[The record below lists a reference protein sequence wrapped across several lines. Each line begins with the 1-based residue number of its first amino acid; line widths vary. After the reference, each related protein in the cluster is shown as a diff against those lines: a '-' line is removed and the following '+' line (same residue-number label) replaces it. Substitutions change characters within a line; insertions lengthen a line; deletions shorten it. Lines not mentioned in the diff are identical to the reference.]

1 MTLNHRKCISL
12 HMSSFMNQSFLLFL
26 HLYLLLPTLL
36 VLTTPPLTFGCQLFY
51 PLLLLLL
58 YLRSLLSFPHLLPL
72 LFLSLGLIQLTMSL
86 LILFLML
93 YFLPHLLLC
102 LLLVLV
108 HRNLPLL
115 SRLILFFNP
124 VLLLTLIFIQCL
136 LDPNMAYS
144 STCSRVAL

>member
-1 MTLNHRKCISL
+1 MNLSHRKCISL
-12 HMSSFMNQSFLLFL
+12 HMSFFMNQSSLLFL
-26 HLYLLLPTLL
+26 HLYLLLPALL
-36 VLTTPPLTFGCQLFY
+36 VLTAPLLTSGYQLFY
-51 PLLLLLL
+51 PLLLLLF
-58 YLRSLLSFPHLLPL
+58 YLPSLMSFPHLLIL
-72 LFLSLGLIQLTMSL
+72 LLLPLGLIQLPMYL
-86 LILFLML
+86 LML
-93 YFLPHLLLC
+93 SFLSHLLLC
-102 LLLVLV
+102 LLLVLF